1 MKTALIIFKKE
12 LMDTLRD
19 RRTLIVMIIIPLLL
33 FPMLLTLSTKIMMK
47 QKKEAQE
54 KTLSLAIITNDNAD
68 GFYQLLKEAEGI
80 KLKEGLT
87 EENIKEQIKS
97 GKLDFG
103 LVIGP
108 EFDSMVAKNKQGIVT
123 FYLKSSQETRI
134 TGQRIEKLLEHY
146 ETELIDTRFKELEL
160 DTNISKAIILNKKD
174 IATVQEKLS
183 EAVGGLL
190 PYIFVIFCF
199 MGTMYP
205 AIDLS
210 AGEKERGTIETL
222 LASPAKR
229 MQIVMGKFMVVFLA
243 GISSVAISFLGL
255 YISVK
260 FATDIPDAILNLL
273 LQVLN
278 TQTILLV
285 LTLLIPLAMFFAAIL
300 LSLSIFAHTF
310 KEAQSIITPLNIVV
324 IVPVFIGLFPG
335 IKLNAATALIP
346 ILNVSLATKEIIAG
360 TFKTG
365 LLFEVYL
372 SLFIMAAFAL
382 IFCAQWFKRE
392 DVIFRGS

>member
-1 MKTALIIFKKE
+1 MKTAFIIFKKE

-33 FPMLLTLSTKIMMK
+33 FPLLMTLSTKIMMK
-47 QKKEAQE
+47 QRKEAQE
-54 KTLSLAIITNDNAD
+54 KTLALAIITNDNAA
-68 GFYQLLKEAEGI
+68 GFYKLLKETEGI
-80 KLKEGLT
+80 KLEEGLT
-87 EENIKEQIKS
+87 EDQIQERIKS

-103 LVIGP
+103 LVISP
-108 EFDSMVAKNKQGIVT
+108 DFDSHVTENKQGIVT

-134 TGQRIEKLLEHY
+134 TGQRIEKLLDQY
-146 ETELIDTRFKELEL
+146 EAGLIDARFKELEL
-160 DTNISKAIILNKKD
+160 DINISKAITLEKND
-174 IATVQEKLS
+174 IATAQEKLG

-205 AIDLS
+205 AIDLA

-222 LASPAKR
+222 LASPANR
-229 MQIVMGKFMVVFLA
+229 MQIVMGKFLVVFLA
-243 GISSVAISFLGL
+243 GISSVAISFFGL
-255 YISVK
+255 FLAVK
-260 FATDIPDAILNLL
+260 STPEIPDALLTLL

-278 TQTILLV
+278 TKTIILV
-285 LTLLIPLAMFFAAIL
+285 LTLLVPLALFFAAVL
-300 LSLSIFAHTF
+300 LSMSIFAHTF

-365 LLFEVYL
+365 VLLEVYL
-372 SLFIMAAFAL
+372 SLFLLAAVAL